1 MFSLTGRTLC
11 GVGVF
16 ASHTPVRELSSPVSG
31 GGEMESGGPPL
42 HPLVSVFLSYFFA
55 SRLAAR
61 EAGQPGAGRG
71 GAAVRVG
78 EGTGRD
84 SDLLFTGDAGCL
96 GWGWTGD

>member
-1 MFSLTGRTLC
+1 
-11 GVGVF
+11 
-16 ASHTPVRELSSPVSG
+16 
-31 GGEMESGGPPL
+31 MEGWLLFGPPL